1 MNAQD
6 VQHTKNGFR
15 AVIFDLG
22 GVILESPIELFRR
35 LEVERGLP
43 MNIIGK
49 VVVEAGVDG
58 AWAKLERGELP
69 IIDFCNAFDA
79 ELKAAGAELSTYELM
94 GELSATTVVRP
105 VMIEA
110 VRRCRAHGLKVGAL
124 TNNWAYDATVDHFA
138 PLKIEFD
145 AFVESYKVGLRK
157 PDPQIYRIAC
167 DALGVEFTQAV
178 FLDDIGVNL
187 KAARQ
192 LGMTTIKVLEPRAAI
207 AELER
212 TLGLSLSA

>member
-1 MNAQD
+1 MSSQALEP
-6 VQHTKNGFR
+6 TKTQFR

-35 LEVERGLP
+35 LEAERGLP

-49 VVVEAGVDG
+49 VVIEAGVGG
-58 AWAKLERGELP
+58 AWARLERGELS
-69 IIDFCNAFDA
+69 IIDFCTAFDT
-79 ELKAAGAELSTYELM
+79 ELKAAGVELSTYELM
-94 GELSATTVVRP
+94 GELSIATVVRP

-110 VRRCRAHGLKVGAL
+110 VRKCRGHGLKVGAL

-138 PLKIEFD
+138 PLKVEFD
-145 AFVESYKVGLRK
+145 AFIESYKVGLRK
-157 PDPQIYRIAC
+157 PDPEIYRIAC
-167 DALGVEFTQAV
+167 DALAVDFAQSV

-187 KAARQ
+187 KAARA
-192 LGMTTIKVLEPRAAI
+192 LGMTTIKVAEPRAAI

-212 TLGLSLSA
+212 VLGLSLSA

>member
-1 MNAQD
+1 MTQD
-6 VQHTKNGFR
+6 LLQTKTSFR

-35 LEVERGLP
+35 LEAERGLP

-49 VVVEAGVDG
+49 VVVEAGTTG
-58 AWAKLERGELP
+58 AWAKLERGELS
-69 IIDFCNAFDA
+69 IVDFCSAFDA

-94 GELSATTVVRP
+94 GQLSITTVVRP

-110 VRRCRAHGLKVGAL
+110 VRKCRAHGLKVGAL
-124 TNNWAYDATVDHFA
+124 TNNWAYDPNVDHFA
-138 PLKIEFD
+138 PLKVEFD

-157 PDPQIYRIAC
+157 PDPQIYRIAV
-167 DALGVEFTQAV
+167 DALAVDFREAV
-178 FLDDIGVNL
+178 FLDDIGTNL
-187 KAARQ
+187 KAARA
-192 LGMTTIKVLEPRAAI
+192 LGMTTIKVAEPQAAI